1 MKKVLELLIF
11 LFILYFLFQIV
22 FRYFDDGHIYE
33 YEIKNEQEF
42 KIKEIFTQ
50 NNKEEIDNYYIEIEV
65 EGDVFNFQI
74 YNVFSRTTG
83 IIKDVKYF
91 SNMNYKCVIPYL
103 KNNADFTDML
113 CKKNNEYYYYNS
125 IKGSDPELDSFAND
139 NLDFSKYED
148 KKDIIKQNKNIHIYN
163 NLLENSTLTLD
174 YYKGIYVVN
183 KKAKYRKI
191 EIFKKERYSR
201 DISIVMDKYYVVANY
216 DDDYEFY
223 EFRVVDLENYKISK
237 IFSNYAISFDSY
249 IQGIVDNEIYL
260 IDKTNKKQYKINIKT
275 KEVILIGNEQ
285 GIKVYKNNE
294 FVDGNIYDAINNK
307 IIFNN
312 NTDNE
317 FNNNEYNFLGKYGN
331 KLSGYKLVYKNNGN
345 KYNVYKVNIQNEN
358 IITYLFETDDINLI
372 DWNSDYIYYKNGT
385 EIKYFNEVFGSK
397 TLLKYNELEFNNN
410 IKTYIYDE

>member
-65 EGDVFNFQI
+65 EGNVFNFQI

-83 IIKDVKYF
+83 IIEDVKYF

-307 IIFNN
+307 ILFNN

-317 FNNNEYNFLGKYGN
+317 FNNKEYNFLGKYGN

-385 EIKYFNEVFGSK
+385 EIKCFNEVFGSK
-397 TLLKYNELEFNNN
+397 TILKYNELEFNNN